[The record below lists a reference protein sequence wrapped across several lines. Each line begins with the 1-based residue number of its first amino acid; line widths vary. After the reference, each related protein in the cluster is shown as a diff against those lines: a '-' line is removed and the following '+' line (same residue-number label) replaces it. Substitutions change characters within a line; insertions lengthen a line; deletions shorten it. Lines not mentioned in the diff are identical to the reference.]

1 MKTIEHL
8 SIKAKIWA
16 MVLIGL
22 AALSVVSIISIAG
35 FSTSKN
41 SFNDFKAKQL
51 HLISL
56 SNEISESIA
65 TLQSVFLTSASSQ
78 LKLESDYK
86 VKNEAIQN
94 DLKKYISELEKLS
107 SYEEFTK
114 LKEIVKNISL
124 RVKALSSIGLGMI
137 EEFTDKE
144 AETEDKIGAIS
155 SYNSVAVKTKEEL
168 NVLTDFSKK
177 SLNSN
182 IESFADKLSKY
193 EYQIIFTTGI
203 TFVLLII
210 VSMFLVANI
219 HNSIKKLQQS
229 LENIDKNRDFTFK
242 QQSLGKDEIS
252 NIFYS
257 LNNLISSTREA
268 IDDSKSSAE
277 ENKNIVQKIDK
288 YFLDMLQNLDET
300 SNIVIDTTSFGEK
313 TMDMIRDTMSRTD
326 TLKSSMSKVEDV
338 LDTATKNIISMIDDV
353 QKSAEVEMEIVEDL
367 SRLSKEAVQIK
378 EVLNVISEIAE
389 QTNLLALNA
398 AIEAAR
404 AGEHGRGF
412 AVVADEV
419 RKLAER
425 TQNSLSEI
433 NATISIIVQ
442 SINDVSQKMNNNAD
456 NIQNLTNVSSNAKEQ
471 IELTVE
477 TMSETTKAM
486 NTSLG
491 ALYKTGEDTSYI
503 ISKINQINQEVKK
516 NVDNSNAI
524 SYEMKV
530 LESNASGLSEKLS
543 RFRT

>member
-1 MKTIEHL
+1 HL